1 MPPMG
6 GLTDQQI
13 ADVLTFVLRAY
24 GPNAGPVSAAEVRPF
39 VVQQQ
44 IATSHGWRLNLSRT
58 VAAWAPA
65 ATMVRGRLVMNGLS
79 A

>member
-24 GPNAGPVSAAEVRPF
+24 GPNAGPVSAAEVK
-39 VVQQQ
+39 
-44 IATSHGWRLNLSRT
+44 T
-58 VAAWAPA
+58 
-65 ATMVRGRLVMNGLS
+65 VRGAAADRNKPWMAAELE
-79 A
+79 